1 MSPPSSPYRTPEP
14 GPLPVVVTT
23 GPDVPGRV
31 VVEILGVVRG
41 VALRRVPSVPETALE
56 QAIAV
61 RRAAELRLIEEAEQ
75 LRAHAVI
82 GMRYDSNDGEIVAY
96 GTAVR
101 LQEA

>member
-1 MSPPSSPYRTPEP
+1 MSEESGPPSGS
-14 GPLPVVVTT
+14 VVVTT

-41 VALRRVPSVPETALE
+41 IALRRKPSAGEAPLE

-61 RRAAELRLIEEAEQ
+61 RRAAEQRLIEEADQ

-82 GMRYDSNDGEIVAY
+82 CMRYDSSDSEIVAY

-101 LQEA
+101 LRRREP